1 MVVYADINQN
11 KLYMGAVHGKTSTF
25 QEGISENKSHK
36 ESEYEK
42 KLQIGSEVFL
52 LFSLKQKQAKP
63 VF

>member
-11 KLYMGAVHGKTSTF
+11 KLYTEAVHGKTSTF

-42 KLQIGSEVFL
+42 LQIGSEVFL